1 MKRYL
6 DTYCKRT
13 DFFSWTALCAFKCE
27 LNLNIFMH
35 FSHWK
40 SFVFECTDTSFSWH
54 IHSIGTSFYKLYI
67 LQWEQSAQ
75 ISYEWEDVLIGK
87 MYYCR
92 CYTCMASPLCELF
105 HAIPAN
111 SCGET
116 FYHNDCMWMRIPV
129 CESLR
134 GFVTNCC
141 CAFGTHKIGKQMAFL
156 CASPGDPEVCW
167 LIQIVL
173 GIFCI

>member
-1 MKRYL
+1 ML
-6 DTYCKRT
+6 PANW
-13 DFFSWTALCAFKCE
+13 FFSRGQPGVL
-27 LNLNIFMH
+27 LNIFMH

-40 SFVFECTDTSFSWH
+40 SFVFECTDTSCFLAYSLDWNFFLQTL
-54 IHSIGTSFYKLYI
+54 HSSVRAECTDLLWVRRCVDWENVLLQVLHLY
-67 LQWEQSAQ
+67 
-75 ISYEWEDVLIGK
+75 GF
-87 MYYCR
+87 
-92 CYTCMASPLCELF
+92 PLCELF